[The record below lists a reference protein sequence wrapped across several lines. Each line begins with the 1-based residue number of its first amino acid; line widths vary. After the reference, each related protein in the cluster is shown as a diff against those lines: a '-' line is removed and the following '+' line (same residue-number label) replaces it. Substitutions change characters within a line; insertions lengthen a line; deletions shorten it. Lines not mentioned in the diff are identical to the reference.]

1 MVDPFTYALR
11 EQILPIISNRLQG
24 LLHAFSKQETN
35 YMCENAQHWS
45 QAHYWK
51 REKVSHKNRTERER
65 RRTVAYKQKQWFTS
79 NVVYQIQQQKISNT
93 QFVWSG
99 QLSPIL
105 LSHFVNPWR
114 ASPRETTLSQNTIH
128 ISFFIWH
135 TVLFV
140 SCLLTF
146 NINRKLSKKLI

>member
-24 LLHAFSKQETN
+24 WLHAFSKQETN
-35 YMCENAQHWS
+35 YICENAQHWS

-128 ISFFIWH
+128 PPQI
-135 TVLFV
+135 
-140 SCLLTF
+140 
-146 NINRKLSKKLI
+146 

>member
-24 LLHAFSKQETN
+24 LLHAFSKQEAN

-45 QAHYWK
+45 KAHYWK

-128 ISFFIWH
+128 PPQI
-135 TVLFV
+135 
-140 SCLLTF
+140 
-146 NINRKLSKKLI
+146 

>member
-99 QLSPIL
+99 QLGPIL

-128 ISFFIWH
+128 LPQI
-135 TVLFV
+135 
-140 SCLLTF
+140 
-146 NINRKLSKKLI
+146 

>member
-1 MVDPFTYALR
+1 MLDPFTYALR

-79 NVVYQIQQQKISNT
+79 NVVYQIQQQKDIKYTVCMKRTVGSNPSIT
-93 QFVWSG
+93 LCEPLESLTKGDHSITEYYSSSSNLDQNHFFLYMTYCLIC
-99 QLSPIL
+99 QLS
-105 LSHFVNPWR
+105 SYFQH
-114 ASPRETTLSQNTIH
+114 
-128 ISFFIWH
+128 
-135 TVLFV
+135 
-140 SCLLTF
+140 
-146 NINRKLSKKLI
+146 

>member
-1 MVDPFTYALR
+1 MVDPFTYTLR

-93 QFVWSG
+93 QFV
-99 QLSPIL
+99 
-105 LSHFVNPWR
+105 
-114 ASPRETTLSQNTIH
+114 
-128 ISFFIWH
+128 
-135 TVLFV
+135 
-140 SCLLTF
+140 
-146 NINRKLSKKLI
+146 

>member
-11 EQILPIISNRLQG
+11 EQILPIISNRLQDCYM
-24 LLHAFSKQETN
+24 HSANRKQTTCAKMPNIEARHITG
-35 YMCENAQHWS
+35 
-45 QAHYWK
+45 
-51 REKVSHKNRTERER
+51 RERKYHTKIGQRERE

-93 QFVWSG
+93 QFVWSE

-128 ISFFIWH
+128 LPQI
-135 TVLFV
+135 
-140 SCLLTF
+140 
-146 NINRKLSKKLI
+146 

>member
-1 MVDPFTYALR
+1 MHSANRKQTTCAKMPNIGARHITGR
-11 EQILPIISNRLQG
+11 ERKYHTKIGQ
-24 LLHAFSKQETN
+24 
-35 YMCENAQHWS
+35 
-45 QAHYWK
+45 
-51 REKVSHKNRTERER
+51 RER

-99 QLSPIL
+99 QLGPIL

-128 ISFFIWH
+128 PPQI
-135 TVLFV
+135 
-140 SCLLTF
+140 
-146 NINRKLSKKLI
+146 

>member
-1 MVDPFTYALR
+1 MHSANRKQTTCAKMPNIGARHITGR
-11 EQILPIISNRLQG
+11 ERKYHTKIGQR
-24 LLHAFSKQETN
+24 
-35 YMCENAQHWS
+35 
-45 QAHYWK
+45 
-51 REKVSHKNRTERER
+51 ERER

-128 ISFFIWH
+128 ISFFTWH